1 MAIIIG
7 SENAFESDLTVA
19 NLIEEVL
26 SNLQGFS
33 AESDQI
39 TSLAAAMASD
49 DLTVQVT
56 DPTEISRGLIEI
68 GDELLWVQSAD
79 PVTGTATLLPH
90 GRGWRGT
97 AALSHEAGQTVV
109 ISPNFPRSVI
119 MRELCNQIRGL
130 YPNLFAV
137 STLQFDYTDPLKTA
151 YEIPDEAEA
160 ILDVRTQ
167 DHLGNW
173 QRVRRWEVERGTDTP
188 SGNSLRIGD
197 ALLGY
202 PVRVVYGAKPVVPE
216 STNDALAA
224 TGLPASCKDVIVL
237 GAMVRLIPMLDVARL
252 TTQAVPADELD
263 TARPLGSAL
272 AIAKDLRATYEQRLA
287 QERRVLTDRY
297 PARIH
302 WTR

>member
-1 MAIIIG
+1 MPIIVP
-7 SENAFESDLTVA
+7 SDSAFESDLTVA

-33 AESDQI
+33 AESDQV
-39 TSLAAAMASD
+39 TSVATSMTSD
-49 DLTVQVT
+49 DLQIQVT
-56 DPTEISRGLIEI
+56 DPTEISRGLIEV

-79 PVTGTATLLPH
+79 PVTGTATLLPR

-97 AALSHEAGQTVV
+97 APVAHAAGETVV

-130 YPNLFAV
+130 YPNLFAIKTV
-137 STLQFDYTDPLKTA
+137 QFNYTDPLKVA

-160 ILDVRTQ
+160 ILDVRTKDYQ
-167 DHLGNW
+167 GNW
-173 QRVRRWEVERGTDTP
+173 QRCRRWEVERGTDTP

-197 ALLGY
+197 ALIGY
-202 PVRVVYGAKPVVPE
+202 PVRVVYGSKPVVPAR
-216 STNDALAA
+216 TDAALAD

-263 TARPLGSAL
+263 TPRPLGSAL

-287 QERRVLTDRY
+287 QERRVLTDRF
-297 PARIH
+297 PVRIH